1 MINNTQAL
9 YWRYLCFPR
18 MENCSSDIDPQKPT
32 QIPVANITFQRDI
45 LATVVN
51 WEPPEYT
58 NGELRSYEVCLSEE
72 ELEGEEDCN
81 EIFRSAD
88 VPSLV
93 LSAEDFQTN
102 QANQLAV
109 QVHYIIITIIT
120 ARGINTLKLPRCYNY
135 YTIL

>member
-1 MINNTQAL
+1 MFFILYFKQVNIPVTNNTQAL
-9 YWRYLCFPR
+9 YWRSPCFPTE
-18 MENCSSDIDPQKPT
+18 ENCSSDIVPQKPT

-58 NGELRSYEVCLSEE
+58 NGELTSYEVCLSEE

-81 EIFRSAD
+81 GIFRRVD
-88 VPSLV
+88 VPPVV

-109 QVHYIIITIIT
+109 QVHYIKYK
-120 ARGINTLKLPRCYNY
+120 INTVA
-135 YTIL
+135 